1 MTIGA
6 IYLGGDR
13 CDFSLWGPTLDQVT
27 LEILTPQEQ
36 SYPLEQDDWGY
47 WRASLDSIPPGTR
60 YQYRLNG
67 DRLRPDPMAHLQPE
81 GVHGPSAVVDHGAF
95 SWQDEAWRGI
105 PLDESMIY
113 ELHIGTFTPAG
124 TFEAAISRL
133 RDLTALGITTIEIM
147 PVSQFPGQRN
157 WGYDGAYPFAVQN
170 SYGGPDGLKTLVNAA
185 HQAGLAVILDVV
197 YNHFGPEGNYSRDF
211 GPYFTEK
218 YQTPW
223 GGAINFD
230 DAYSDGVRNFV
241 IENALYWLREYHFDG
256 LRLDAIHAIYDG
268 GAKHILAELSDRLA
282 EFNQTATYPRHLI
295 AESDLNDVRI
305 IRPRSEDGLGMDA
318 QWSDDFHHSLH
329 TLLTGEQQGY
339 YEDFGSCQ
347 QLATA
352 WQDSF
357 VYQWTYSQHRKRYH
371 GSDARDRPPAQF
383 VICNQNHDQIGNR
396 MLGERLSQLVS
407 FESLKLAAAATLLN
421 PGIPLLFMGEE
432 YGEDSPFL
440 YFIDHQDPDLVEAVR
455 QGRKREFEAFH
466 ASGTPPDAASLDTL
480 KTSTL
485 KWHKREHDHHQV
497 LLNFYQ
503 RLIELRKT
511 KAALKPGDRQQI
523 QTQYNNESRWFSV
536 HQSRNNQKIWAIFN
550 FSDSPIQSPPV
561 PTQTHPNQTWTKTL
575 DSSDPIWQGSGPTA
589 PQTLKGS
596 ESIKIPPLTV
606 VLYET

>member
-1 MTIGA
+1 MNIGA
-6 IYLGGDR
+6 RYLGGDR
-13 CDFSLWGPTLDQVT
+13 CEFSLWGPLLDRVS
-27 LEILTPQEQ
+27 LEGLTPQGR
-36 SYPLEQDDWGY
+36 SHPLEQDDHGY
-47 WRASLDSIPPGTR
+47 WRITLSDIPPGTR

-67 DRLRPDPMAHLQPE
+67 ETLRPDPASYSQPD
-81 GVHGPSAVVDHGAF
+81 GVHQASAVVDHESF
-95 SWQDEAWRGI
+95 SWGDHDWEGI
-105 PLDESMIY
+105 PLQESMIY
-113 ELHIGTFTPAG
+113 ELHIGTFTPEG

-133 RDLTALGITTIEIM
+133 HQLRELGITTIELM
-147 PVSQFPGQRN
+147 PVAQFPGDRN
-157 WGYDGAYPFAVQN
+157 WGYDGVYPFAVQN

-230 DAYSDGVRNFV
+230 DAYSEGVRNFV

-256 LRLDAIHAIYDG
+256 LRLDAIHAIYDF
-268 GAKHILAELSDRLA
+268 GAKHILGELSDRLA
-282 EFNQTATYPRHLI
+282 QFNQTATYPRYLI
-295 AESDLNDVRI
+295 AESDLNDVCV
-305 IRPRSEDGLGMDA
+305 IRPRNEHGWGMDA

-339 YEDFGSCQ
+339 YEDFGRCE

-352 WQDSF
+352 WRESF
-357 VYQWTYSQHRKRYH
+357 VYQWTYSPHRKRYH
-371 GSDARDRPPAQF
+371 GSDVRDRPPSQF

-407 FESLKLAAAATLLN
+407 FDALKLAAAATLLN

-466 ASGTPPDAASLDTL
+466 ASGTPPDAASLETL

-485 KWHKREHDHHQV
+485 KWQKRESDHHQV
-497 LLNFYQ
+497 LLNFYKH
-503 RLIELRKT
+503 LIERRTTNLAIT
-511 KAALKPGDRQQI
+511 AGDRQQI

-536 HQSRNNQKIWAIFN
+536 HQSQANQEIWAIFN
-550 FSDSPIQSPPV
+550 FNETIIESPPA
-561 PTQTHPNQTWTKTL
+561 PNQTWTKTL
-575 DSSDPIWQGSGPTA
+575 DSSDSIWQGSGPLSPT
-589 PQTLKGS
+589 TLNGN

-606 VLYET
+606 VLYENS

>member
-1 MTIGA
+1 MNIGA
-6 IYLGGDR
+6 RYLGGDR
-13 CDFSLWGPTLDQVT
+13 CEFSLWGPLLDRVS
-27 LEILTPQEQ
+27 LEGLTPQGR
-36 SYPLEQDDWGY
+36 SHPLEQDDHGY
-47 WRASLDSIPPGTR
+47 WRITLSDIPPGTR

-67 DRLRPDPMAHLQPE
+67 ETLRPDPASYSQPD
-81 GVHGPSAVVDHGAF
+81 GVHQASAVVDHESF
-95 SWQDEAWRGI
+95 SWGDHDWEGI
-105 PLDESMIY
+105 PLQESMIY
-113 ELHIGTFTPAG
+113 ELHIGTFTPEG

-133 RDLTALGITTIEIM
+133 HQLRELGITTIELM
-147 PVSQFPGQRN
+147 PVAQFPGDRN
-157 WGYDGAYPFAVQN
+157 WGYDGVYPFAVQN

-230 DAYSDGVRNFV
+230 DAYSEGVRNFV

-256 LRLDAIHAIYDG
+256 LRLDAIHAIYDF
-268 GAKHILAELSDRLA
+268 GAKHILGELSDRLA
-282 EFNQTATYPRHLI
+282 QFNQTATYPRYLI
-295 AESDLNDVRI
+295 AESDLNDVCV
-305 IRPRSEDGLGMDA
+305 IRPRNEHGWGMDA

-339 YEDFGSCQ
+339 YEDFGRCE

-352 WQDSF
+352 WRESF
-357 VYQWTYSQHRKRYH
+357 VYQWTYSPHRKRYH
-371 GSDARDRPPAQF
+371 GSDVRDRPPAQF

-407 FESLKLAAAATLLN
+407 FDALKLAAAATLLN

-466 ASGTPPDAASLDTL
+466 ASGTPPDAASLETL

-485 KWHKREHDHHQV
+485 KWQKRESDHHQV
-497 LLNFYQ
+497 LLNFYKH
-503 RLIELRKT
+503 LIERRTTNLAIT
-511 KAALKPGDRQQI
+511 AGDRQQI

-536 HQSRNNQKIWAIFN
+536 HQSQANQEIWAIFN
-550 FSDSPIQSPPV
+550 FNETIIESPPA
-561 PTQTHPNQTWTKTL
+561 PNQTWTKTL
-575 DSSDPIWQGSGPTA
+575 DSSDSIWQGSGPLSPT
-589 PQTLKGS
+589 TLNGN

-606 VLYET
+606 VLYENS

>member
-27 LEILTPQEQ
+27 LEILTPETR
-36 SYPLEQDDWGY
+36 SHPLEQDNWGY
-47 WRASLDSIPPGTR
+47 WRASLDRIPPGTC

-67 DRLRPDPMAHLQPE
+67 ETLRPDPMAHFQPE

-95 SWQDEAWRGI
+95 SWQDAAWRGI
-105 PLDESMIY
+105 PLDESILY

-133 RDLTALGITTIEIM
+133 ADLTALGVTSIEIM

-170 SYGGPDGLKTLVNAA
+170 SYGGPDGLKALVNAA

-230 DAYSDGVRNFV
+230 EAYSYGVRQFV
-241 IENALYWLREYHFDG
+241 IENALYWLREYHLDG

-282 EFNQTATYPRHLI
+282 QFNETATYPRYLI

-305 IRPRSEDGLGMDA
+305 IRPRSDDGLGMDA

-339 YEDFGSCQ
+339 YEDFGRCE

-352 WQDSF
+352 WRDSF
-357 VYQWTYSQHRKRYH
+357 VYQWTYSPHRKRFH
-371 GSDARDRPPAQF
+371 GSDARDRPPSQF
-383 VICNQNHDQIGNR
+383 VVCHQNHDQIGNR

-407 FESLKLAAAATLLN
+407 FDALKLAAAATLLN

-466 ASGTPPDAASLDTL
+466 ASGTPPDAASLETF

-485 KWHKREHDHHQV
+485 KWDKRQGDHHQV
-497 LLNFYQ
+497 LLNFYKH
-503 RLIELRKT
+503 LIERRT
-511 KAALKPGDRQQI
+511 MNRAIIACDRQQI

-536 HQSRNNQKIWAIFN
+536 HQSQANQAIWAIFN
-550 FSDSPIQSPPV
+550 FNETIIESPPA
-561 PTQTHPNQTWTKTL
+561 PNQTWTKTL
-575 DSSDPIWQGSGPTA
+575 DSSDSIWQGSGPLSPT
-589 PQTLKGS
+589 TLNS
-596 ESIKIPPLTV
+596 HESIKIPPLTV
-606 VLYET
+606 VLYENS

>member
-1 MTIGA
+1 MNIGA
-6 IYLGGDR
+6 EYLGGDR
-13 CDFSLWGPTLDQVT
+13 CEFSLWGPLLDRVS
-27 LEILTPQEQ
+27 LDCLTA
-36 SYPLEQDDWGY
+36 SGRSHSLEQDDRGY
-47 WRASLDSIPPGTR
+47 WRITLSDIPPGSR

-67 DRLRPDPMAHLQPE
+67 ETIRPDPASFYQPD
-81 GVHGPSAVVDHGAF
+81 GVHNASAVVDHGGF
-95 SWQDEAWRGI
+95 SWGDHDWDGI
-105 PLDESMIY
+105 PLQESIIY

-124 TFEAAISRL
+124 TFEAAISRFRQL
-133 RDLTALGITTIEIM
+133 RELGITTIELM
-147 PVSQFPGQRN
+147 PVAQFPGDRN
-157 WGYDGAYPFAVQN
+157 WGYDGVYPFAVQD

-185 HQAGLAVILDVV
+185 HQEGLAVILDVV

-230 DAYSDGVRNFV
+230 DAYSEGVRNFV
-241 IENALYWLREYHFDG
+241 IENALYWLRNYHFDG
-256 LRLDAIHAIYDG
+256 LRLDAIHAIYDF
-268 GAKHILAELSDRLA
+268 GAKHIIGELSDRLA
-282 EFNQTATYPRHLI
+282 EFNHTATYPRYLI
-295 AESDLNDVRI
+295 AESDLNDVRV
-305 IRPRSEDGLGMDA
+305 IRPRREHGWGMDA

-339 YEDFGSCQ
+339 YEDFGSCEH
-347 QLATA
+347 LSTA
-352 WQDSF
+352 WRDSF

-371 GSDARDRPPAQF
+371 GSDARDRPLSQF

-407 FESLKLAAAATLLN
+407 FDALKLAAAATLLN
-421 PGIPLLFMGEE
+421 PAIPLLFMGEE
-432 YGEDSPFL
+432 YGEDAPFL
-440 YFIDHQDPDLVEAVR
+440 YFIDHQDADLVEAVR

-466 ASGTPPDAASLDTL
+466 ASGTPPDAASLETV

-485 KWHKREHDHHQV
+485 NWQKRERDHHQV

-503 RLIELRKT
+503 KLIELRKT
-511 KAALKPGDRQQI
+511 KVALKPGDRQQI

-536 HQSRNNQKIWAIFN
+536 HQSHAKQSIWAIFN
-550 FSDSPIQSPPV
+550 FSDTPIQSPPA
-561 PTQTHPNQTWTKTL
+561 PNQTWTKTL
-575 DSSDPIWQGSGPTA
+575 DSSDSIWQGSGPTA

-596 ESIKIPPLTV
+596 ESIEISPLTV